1 MTRIRRFIL
10 VFTAT
15 MLAAGGVRADEDIT
29 ALQDQA
35 VTRLQ
40 DYIRVDTV
48 NPPGNESRAVDF
60 FASIFKREGI
70 PYDTAE
76 SAPGRGNI
84 RAWLKGGDKPALILL
99 SHMDVVPANKADW
112 DVDPFAGIIRNGYV
126 YGRGALDMKSVGIV
140 FLQTMVA
147 LHRAGKTMDRDV
159 IFMGTADEEA
169 GGEYGAGWVVKNRP
183 RWFDGAGMLLTEG
196 GGGTSYNNQRV
207 FSIEVAQKIPLWLRL
222 TAVDEPGH
230 GASPRVTS
238 APGRLIA
245 ALTRLQNHP
254 FPTHIVPSV
263 DEYFRELAGL
273 QEDEWRDAYANIK
286 AAIRDPEFVLRLQLH
301 NHGHHALI
309 RNTCS
314 ITRLHGSNKINVVPQ
329 EASAEI
335 DCRLLPDQDPE
346 KFLALIKT
354 LIDDPQIKVDVLL
367 SFSAAA
373 SPTGTPL
380 YRAITRG
387 IKKYYPRAVIIPGV
401 SGGFTDSHYF
411 RDLGIASYGFAPFL
425 VSQEDEGTIHGNN
438 ERISVANLKQGVRM
452 LMDILNGLVYR
463 SN

>member
-1 MTRIRRFIL
+1 MTRIRGLIYMFASMML
-10 VFTAT
+10 VTT
-15 MLAAGGVRADEDIT
+15 GVNAGIDLKE
-29 ALQDQA
+29 LQEQA

-40 DYIRVDTV
+40 QYIRVDTV

-60 FASIFKREGI
+60 FAAFFEHEGI

-84 RAWLKGGDKPALILL
+84 CARLKGGDKPALILL

-112 DVDPFAGIIRNGYV
+112 GIDPFAGIIRDGYI
-126 YGRGALDMKSVGIV
+126 YGRGALDMKSIGIV
-140 FLQTMVA
+140 FLQSLIA
-147 LHRAGKTMDRDV
+147 LHRAGKPLDRDV

-169 GGEYGAGWVVKNRP
+169 GGEYGAGWVAKNRP
-183 RWFDGAGMLLTEG
+183 EWFAGAGMLLTEG
-196 GGGTSYNNQRV
+196 GGGATRGDKQV

-222 TAVDEPGH
+222 TAVDQPGH
-230 GASPRVTS
+230 GASPHVTS

-254 FPTHIVPSV
+254 FPPHIVPSV
-263 DEYFRELAGL
+263 DAYFRELAGL
-273 QEDEWRDAYANIK
+273 EDGEWRDAYANIK
-286 AAIRDPEFVLRLQLH
+286 TAIKDPEFILRLQLH

-314 ITRLHGSNKINVVPQ
+314 ITRLQGSDKINVVPQ

-346 KFLALIKT
+346 EFLALIKT
-354 LIDDPQIKVDVLL
+354 LVNDPAIKIKVLL

-373 SPTGTPL
+373 SQTGTPL
-380 YRAITRG
+380 YQAVTRG
-387 IKKYYPRAVIIPGV
+387 IKKFYPRAVIIPGV

-411 RDLGIASYGFAPFL
+411 RDLGIDSYGFAPFL
-425 VSQEDEGTIHGNN
+425 ITPDEASGVHGNN
-438 ERISVANLKQGVRM
+438 ERISIANLKQGVRM
-452 LMDILNGLVYR
+452 LVDILNNLAYG